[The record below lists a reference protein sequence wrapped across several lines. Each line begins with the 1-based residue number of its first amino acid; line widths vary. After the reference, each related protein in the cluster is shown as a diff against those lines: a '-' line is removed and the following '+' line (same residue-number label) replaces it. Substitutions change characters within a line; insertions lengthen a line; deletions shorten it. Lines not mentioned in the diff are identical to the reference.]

1 MEKKRW
7 KKDVEVRQKEG
18 ISIYKYSLWHLALS
32 LCIFFFLLYLLFYL
46 TDLLTYIVRK
56 KDRKNVSS
64 QTKKKKNL
72 RRHARLSSTSSFM
85 ITKIY
90 SCFYDVC
97 PRVYRMHGVEARENH
112 VYLRTATSRLL
123 YAPEACPTRLHVR
136 RNDILTVG
144 RDLNSPNPTVSTSAV
159 SCLSPLL
166 TMQLF
171 FFYFFFFSLFW

>member
-1 MEKKRW
+1 MTEKQKMEKRRW
-7 KKDVEVRQKEG
+7 KRDVEVRQKEG

-32 LCIFFFLLYLLFYL
+32 LCLRFFFFLLYLLFYL

-64 QTKKKKNL
+64 QKKKKML

-97 PRVYRMHGVEARENH
+97 PRVYCMHGVEARENH

-123 YAPEACPTRLHVR
+123 YAPEACPTDYMYDAMIFLPS
-136 RNDILTVG
+136 DAI
-144 RDLNSPNPTVSTSAV
+144 
-159 SCLSPLL
+159 
-166 TMQLF
+166 
-171 FFYFFFFSLFW
+171 